1 MRQCEVGNRGSEP
14 TMTTPPATSEGDT
27 QIDGIFG
34 PVTKTAVE
42 YPRDSHLAV
51 DDIVGPAT
59 WAALGSDGARPL
71 TLGDG
76 LRWPVAGK
84 LQTALNEG
92 RGDFA
97 PGCNPVLA
105 VDGLHGEQ
113 TAAAAKGPQQL
124 GGVQAD
130 GVVSLQAR
138 RRAKIVCT
146 LGPTT
151 SSPEQVSAL
160 VAAGLDVARLNMS
173 HGDHGAHR
181 AAYDAVR
188 AACDASGRRVGV
200 LVDLQGPKIRLGRF
214 AAGPVTLTAG
224 QEFTI
229 TAEDVP
235 GDQNEASCSYPG
247 LAGDVRPGTTLLVD
261 DGRVVL
267 EVTAV
272 RGARVRTRVV
282 VGGVVSDHKG
292 LNLPGVR
299 VSVPALTDK
308 DTDDLRWALGLRADM
323 IALSFVQGP
332 EDAEPARKIMDEM
345 GVRLPL
351 IAKIEK
357 PQAVAALGE
366 IVAAFDGIMVAR
378 GDLGVEFPLE
388 QVPLVQKRAIKL
400 ARQAAKPVIVATQM
414 LESMVSAPRPTRAEA
429 SDVANAVL
437 DGADALML
445 SAETSVGA
453 YPVETVATMA
463 RIIMAAEQ
471 QWPSGAPQTGAP
483 ETTGCAIA
491 RAAGEVGAAV
501 GARALVAFTMTGET
515 ARRLARYRSPI
526 PLLVFTTESAT
537 RSQLA
542 LTWGA
547 ETFLVPHVAHTDDMV
562 RLVEA
567 ALQDIGRCTQ
577 GDVVVI
583 VAGSPPGTPGRTNA
597 LRVHRIGDAIQS

>member
-1 MRQCEVGNRGSEP
+1 MS
-14 TMTTPPATSEGDT
+14 A
-27 QIDGIFG
+27 
-34 PVTKTAVE
+34 
-42 YPRDSHLAV
+42 
-51 DDIVGPAT
+51 
-59 WAALGSDGARPL
+59 
-71 TLGDG
+71 
-76 LRWPVAGK
+76 
-84 LQTALNEG
+84 
-92 RGDFA
+92 
-97 PGCNPVLA
+97 
-105 VDGLHGEQ
+105 
-113 TAAAAKGPQQL
+113 
-124 GGVQAD
+124 
-130 GVVSLQAR
+130 
-138 RRAKIVCT
+138 RAKIVCT
-146 LGPTT
+146 LGPAT
-151 SSPEQVSAL
+151 SSPELIKAL

-173 HGDHGAHR
+173 HGEHDTHR

-188 AACDASGRRVGV
+188 AACDANGRSVGV

-214 AAGPVTLTAG
+214 ASGPVILAAG

-229 TAEDVP
+229 TGEDVP
-235 GDQNEASCSYPG
+235 GDHSEVSVSYPG
-247 LAGDVRPGTTLLVD
+247 LAGDVWPGTRLLVD
-261 DGRVVL
+261 DGRLVL

-272 RGARVRTRVV
+272 QGTRIRTRVL
-282 VGGVVSDHKG
+282 VGGTVSDHKG

-299 VSVPALTDK
+299 VSVPALTSK
-308 DTDDLRWALGLRADM
+308 DAEDLRWALALRADM

-332 EDAEPARKIMDEM
+332 KDAEPAREIMEEA

-357 PQAVAALGE
+357 PQAVAALDE
-366 IVAAFDGIMVAR
+366 VVAAFDGIMVAR

-453 YPVETVATMA
+453 YPVDAVATMA
-463 RIIMAAEQ
+463 RIIEAAERD
-471 QWPSGAPQTGAP
+471 WPFGPPVGAP

-491 RAAGEVGAAV
+491 RSAGEVGAAV
-501 GARALVAFTMTGET
+501 GAKALVAFTMTGET

-526 PLLVFTTESAT
+526 PLLAFTTEAAT

-547 ETFLVPHVAHTDDMV
+547 ETFLVPPVAHTDDMV
-562 RLVEA
+562 RQVET
-567 ALQDIGRCTQ
+567 ALQDIGRCEP

-597 LRVHRIGDAIQS
+597 LRVHRIGDAIES